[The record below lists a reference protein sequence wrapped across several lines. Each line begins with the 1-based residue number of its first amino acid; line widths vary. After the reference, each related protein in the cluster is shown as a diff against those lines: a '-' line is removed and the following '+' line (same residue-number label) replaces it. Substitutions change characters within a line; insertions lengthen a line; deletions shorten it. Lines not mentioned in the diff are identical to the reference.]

1 MVTLPQSG
9 AGAGSDG
16 RTAAPAGNRR
26 RLLYLLLCM
35 ALLLATRA
43 GHLTGPVDEPHSWR
57 QCDTAFYALDFHREG
72 IDLFH
77 PAVCWMGGH
86 KTLALE
92 FPLPEA
98 LMALAYGLFG
108 CHLVVARLVTLLFF
122 CGAAAYLF
130 LLVRRLFGER
140 AAWPALAVYLVL
152 PLGQFYSRALHVD
165 FSAVFF
171 AHAMTWHL
179 LRGYERHS
187 VAHNLA
193 GLLFG
198 VLAFLVK
205 APYAF
210 YFALPL
216 AAVMVSRFNRRA
228 FAWFL
233 VCLAVPTAVF
243 LLWQVHAGAVNNAA
257 PDWDYL
263 PGYFKF
269 VGMGQWYFGAL
280 ALRFQPQLW
289 GIVLSRLFHDV
300 ASAAGAL
307 LLLVGVLS
315 AAGRRAVPQAGGR
328 LFLCCWLAGLAGY
341 LLIFFNLNQIH
352 DYYQIPF
359 LAPAALLIALGVQQ
373 IRDLVARHLPGMA
386 PAAVPLLLAILALG
400 AFWTAETRY
409 YYIDHLRVEAGQVIA
424 AGTPEGALVIV
435 AAEMPDTDCRDP
447 RILYR
452 AGRCGWSV
460 HLPQLTPDLIG
471 RLRAEGADY
480 LALVAPA
487 TDDIE
492 AVFGYPAETVP
503 LFTPPWKVLVCRL

>member
-1 MVTLPQSG
+1 MNNGQ
-9 AGAGSDG
+9 AGASM
-16 RTAAPAGNRR
+16 GNRR
-26 RLLYLLLCM
+26 RLLYLLFCL

-57 QCDTAFYALDFHREG
+57 QCDTAYYALDFHREG

-86 KTLALE
+86 RTLALE

-98 LMALAYGLFG
+98 LMALAFNLFG
-108 CHLVVARLVTLLFF
+108 FHLAVARLVTLLFF
-122 CGAAAYLF
+122 CGSAVYLF

-171 AHAMTWHL
+171 AHAMAWHL
-179 LRGYERHS
+179 LRGYERRS
-187 VAHNLA
+187 ALHNLA
-193 GLLFG
+193 GVFFG
-198 VLAFLVK
+198 ILAFLVK

-216 AAVMVSRFNRRA
+216 AAVMLSRFNRRA
-228 FAWFL
+228 FVGFL
-233 VCLAVPTAVF
+233 VCLAVPASVF
-243 LLWQVHAGAVNNAA
+243 LLWQVHAGAVNGAA
-257 PDWDYL
+257 PDWDFL

-280 ALRFQPQLW
+280 ALRFQPVLW
-289 GIVLSRLFHDV
+289 AIVLGRLLFDV
-300 ASAAGAL
+300 ATAAGAL
-307 LLLVGVLS
+307 LLLPGVAVAVGKRYAPS
-315 AAGRRAVPQAGGR
+315 GGR
-328 LFLCCWLAGLAGY
+328 LFLWCWLAGLAGY

-359 LAPAALLIALGVQQ
+359 LAPVALLIALGMLRV
-373 IRDLVARHLPGMA
+373 RDLLARLLPGMTSVM
-386 PAAVPLLLAILALG
+386 VPLLLAVVAIN

-409 YYIDHLRVEAGQVIA
+409 YGIDHLRVEAGRVIA
-424 AGTPEGALVIV
+424 ANTEEGSLVIV

-452 AGRCGWSV
+452 AERCGWSV
-460 HLPQLTPDLIG
+460 HLPQLTPELIE
-471 RLRAEGADY
+471 RLREEGAGY

-487 TDDIE
+487 NDDIE
-492 AVFGYPAETVP
+492 AVYGYTAETIP
-503 LFTPPWKVLVCRL
+503 LFAPPWKVLVCKL